1 MAQNTED
8 MSIRCRLSV
17 VGCLALWKERASGRQ
32 ALPSSCC
39 VGRPTTGNR
48 QLTTT
53 LAFVLALL
61 TGCAYKHKDADLV
74 IHNAHIVTLD
84 SADHEFQAM
93 AIKDGRVIELGPEN
107 QILNEYT
114 AKETYDAAGHTVY
127 PGFIDGHC
135 HFFGYGLNKQK
146 IDLQGVKNWDEALD
160 RTVAFAKARPNS
172 EWILGRGWDQN
183 LWTDKSFPDNTKLN
197 ELFPDR
203 PVLLQRVDGHAAM
216 VNQVALDRV
225 GLNAKSVIAGGILEV
240 KNGKPTG
247 LLVDNAVDVFQKIFD
262 EADEPTK
269 RQALLDAQTDCFEKG
284 LTMVCDAGLDV
295 GTIELIKK
303 MQEEGALKIRVY
315 AMVADKPE
323 NLEHFAKSGAI
334 NTDRLW
340 VRSVKVY
347 SDGALGSKG
356 ALLLKPYEQSIETD
370 TLAAEA
376 YARLAKRKGFNV
388 SKQFID
394 SLLQER
400 IAYFTKQIGSTE
412 ALEKFYGKSIA
423 EIVAYFRPTVLR
435 DQLAQRV
442 WGSCS
447 QRERDSISIT
457 LSKTPYGLLL
467 KDRTH
472 MMEIAKWCMDHDF
485 QMATHCIGDSAD
497 RFMLDVY
504 AEVLKGTNDKRWR
517 IEHTQCMDPA
527 DFHLFA
533 DNSII
538 PSVQPT
544 HLLSDAPWAIDRIGP
559 ERFKSAYAWNTLRKQ
574 IGIVA
579 LGTDFPVEA
588 IDPLATYYAAV
599 VRKYRDGSE
608 IVGSPKEEA
617 LSPKDA
623 LLGMT
628 LWNAMASFTENDL
641 GTIETGKRADF
652 TVVDRDLL
660 KADEEGLR
668 KAKVMATF
676 VNGEN
681 VSE

>member
-1 MAQNTED
+1 M
-8 MSIRCRLSV
+8 
-17 VGCLALWKERASGRQ
+17 
-32 ALPSSCC
+32 
-39 VGRPTTGNR
+39 
-48 QLTTT
+48 
-53 LAFVLALL
+53 
-61 TGCAYKHKDADLV
+61 

-84 SADHEFQAM
+84 SADHEYQAM
-93 AIKDGRVIELGPEN
+93 AIKDGRVLELGPEN

-114 AKETYDAAGHTVY
+114 AKETYDAAGRTVY

-146 IDLQGVKNWDEALD
+146 IDLQGVKNWSGALE
-160 RTVAFAKARPNS
+160 RTVAFAKAHS
-172 EWILGRGWDQN
+172 STEWILGRGWDQN
-183 LWTDKSFPDNTKLN
+183 LWTDRTFPDNAKLN

-203 PVLLQRVDGHAAM
+203 PVLLQRVDGHAAV
-216 VNQVALDRV
+216 VNQTALDRV
-225 GLNAKSVIAGGILEV
+225 GLNAKSAIAGGILEL
-240 KNGKPTG
+240 KDGKPTG

-262 EADEPTK
+262 EADEKTK

-295 GTIELIKK
+295 GTIELMKK
-303 MQEEGALKIRVY
+303 MQEEGVLKIRVY
-315 AMVADKPE
+315 AMVSDKPE

-347 SDGALGSKG
+347 GDGALGSRG
-356 ALLLKPYEQSIETD
+356 ALLKQPYAD
-370 TLAAEA
+370 
-376 YARLAKRKGFNV
+376 V
-388 SKQFID
+388 D
-394 SLLQER
+394 S
-400 IAYFTKQIGSTE
+400 
-412 ALEKFYGKSIA
+412 
-423 EIVAYFRPTVLR
+423 VH
-435 DQLAQRV
+435 
-442 WGSCS
+442 
-447 QRERDSISIT
+447 
-457 LSKTPYGLLL
+457 YGLLL

-472 MMEIAKWCMDHDF
+472 MLEVAKWCMDHDF

-504 AEVLKGTNDKRWR
+504 AEVLKGTNDRRWR
-517 IEHTQCMDPA
+517 IEHAQCMDPA

-544 HLLSDAPWAIDRIGP
+544 HLLSDAPWAIDRIGS

-574 IGIVA
+574 IGMVA

-599 VRKYRDGSE
+599 MRKYRDGTE
-608 IVGSPKEEA
+608 IIGSPQEEA

-628 LWNAMASFTENDL
+628 LWNAIASFTENEL

-660 KADEEGLR
+660 NADEAGLG
-668 KAKVMATF
+668 KAKVMATIM
-676 VNGEN
+676 NGEI
-681 VSE
+681 VYR

>member
-1 MAQNTED
+1 MKRSLVAGGLL
-8 MSIRCRLSV
+8 I
-17 VGCLALWKERASGRQ
+17 AL
-32 ALPSSCC
+32 
-39 VGRPTTGNR
+39 T
-48 QLTTT
+48 LTS
-53 LAFVLALL
+53 
-61 TGCAYKHKDADLV
+61 CAYKHKDADLV
-74 IHNAHIVTLD
+74 VHNAHIATLD

-114 AKETYDAAGHTVY
+114 AKETYDAAGRTVY

-135 HFFGYGLNKQK
+135 HFLGYGLNKQK
-146 IDLQGVKNWDEALD
+146 IDLQGVKNWSEALE
-160 RTVAFAKARPNS
+160 RTVAFAKAHPNT

-183 LWTDKSFPDNTKLN
+183 LWEDKSFPDNTKLN
-197 ELFPDR
+197 DLFPDR
-203 PVLLQRVDGHAAM
+203 PVLLQRVDGHAAV

-225 GLNAKSVIAGGILEV
+225 GLNAKSVISGGILEV
-240 KNGKPTG
+240 KDGKPTG
-247 LLVDNAVDVFQKIFD
+247 LLVDNAVDLFQKIFD
-262 EADEPTK
+262 EADEATK

-284 LTMVCDAGLDV
+284 LTMVCDAGLDA

-303 MQEEGALKIRVY
+303 MQEEGVLKMRVY
-315 AMVADKPE
+315 AMVSDKPE
-323 NLEHFAKSGAI
+323 NLEHFAKSGKI
-334 NTDRLW
+334 STDRLW

-356 ALLLKPYEQSIETD
+356 ALLLKPYNLVFGQD
-370 TLAAEA
+370 TLLMQQAVDQARKRQALANVCTSKAE
-376 YARLAKRKGFNV
+376 F
-388 SKQFID
+388 D
-394 SLLQER
+394 SLVEKR
-400 IAYFTKQIGSTE
+400 IESDLSQAGSVG
-412 ALEKFYGKSIA
+412 ALEKARGKSIQRIRKELSDELNA
-423 EIVAYFRPTVLR
+423 EFAFVGI
-435 DQLAQRV
+435 
-442 WGSCS
+442 S
-447 QRERDSISIT
+447 QDMRDSIAIQIFNA
-457 LSKTPYGLLL
+457 PFGLQL
-467 KDRTH
+467 KDRAH
-472 MMEIAKWCMDHDF
+472 MLEVAHWCDAHGF

-517 IEHTQCMDPA
+517 IEHAQCMDPA

-599 VRKYRDGSE
+599 VRKYRDGAE
-608 IVGSPKEEA
+608 IIGSPTEEA

-628 LWNAMASFTENDL
+628 LWNAMASFTENEL
-641 GTIETGKRADF
+641 GTIEIGKRADF

-660 KADEEGLR
+660 KADEQGLR
-668 KAKVMATF
+668 KAKVVATF
-676 VNGEN
+676 VNGEILYR
-681 VSE
+681 

>member
-1 MAQNTED
+1 M
-8 MSIRCRLSV
+8 SV
-17 VGCLALWKERASGRQ
+17 VGCLASDGPLTRARK
-32 ALPSSCC
+32 SSRR
-39 VGRPTTGNR
+39 VLVPQHLTTDNR
-48 QLTTT
+48 QLTTA
-53 LAFVLALL
+53 LAFALALL
-61 TGCAYKHKDADLV
+61 TSCAYKHKDADLV

-114 AKETYDAAGHTVY
+114 TKETYDAAGRTVY

-135 HFFGYGLNKQK
+135 HFLGYGLNKQK
-146 IDLQGVKNWDEALD
+146 VDLSGTKSWAEVLE
-160 RTVAFAKARPNS
+160 RTKTFADAHPEKT
-172 EWILGRGWDQN
+172 WILGRGWDQN
-183 LWTDKSFPDNTKLN
+183 DWEVKELPDRKELDR
-197 ELFPDR
+197 LFPDK
-203 PVLLQRVDGHAAM
+203 PVLLQRVDGHAA
-216 VNQVALDRV
+216 VANAVALHHAGV
-225 GLNAKSVIAGGILEV
+225 NSNTKVAGGQIVGRFTTPDGERSWMDPNELKEV
-240 KNGKPTG
+240 AHSRYPMWEPTG
-247 LLVDNAVDVFQKIFD
+247 LLVDNAFNVFQKIFD
-262 EADEPTK
+262 EADEKTK
-269 RQALLDAQTDCFEKG
+269 RKALLDAQADCFEKG

-303 MQEEGALKIRVY
+303 MQEEGALKMRVY
-315 AMVADKPE
+315 AMVADQPE
-323 NLEHFAKSGAI
+323 NLEHFAKTGAI
-334 NTDRLW
+334 HTDRLW

-347 SDGALGSKG
+347 GDGALGSRG
-356 ALLLKPYEQSIETD
+356 ALLKQPYAD
-370 TLAAEA
+370 
-376 YARLAKRKGFNV
+376 V
-388 SKQFID
+388 D
-394 SLLQER
+394 S
-400 IAYFTKQIGSTE
+400 
-412 ALEKFYGKSIA
+412 
-423 EIVAYFRPTVLR
+423 VHH
-435 DQLAQRV
+435 
-442 WGSCS
+442 
-447 QRERDSISIT
+447 
-457 LSKTPYGLLL
+457 GLLL
-467 KDRTH
+467 KDRAH
-472 MMEIAKWCMDHDF
+472 MLEVANWCLAHNF

-517 IEHTQCMDPA
+517 IEHAQCMDPA

-559 ERFKSAYAWNTLRKQ
+559 QRFKSAYAWNTLRKQ
-574 IGIVA
+574 MGIVA

-599 VRKYRDGSE
+599 VRKYLDGSE

-628 LWNAMASFTENDL
+628 LWNALGSFTENEL
-641 GTIETGKRADF
+641 GTIETGKLADF
-652 TVVDRDLL
+652 TIVDRDLL

-668 KAKVMATF
+668 KAKVVSTF
-676 VNGEN
+676 VNGEK

>member
-1 MAQNTED
+1 M
-8 MSIRCRLSV
+8 L
-17 VGCLALWKERASGRQ
+17 
-32 ALPSSCC
+32 LPRR
-39 VGRPTTGNR
+39 RPAVNR
-48 QLTTT
+48 QPTIL
-53 LAFVLALL
+53 LAYGLALL
-61 TGCAYKHKDADLV
+61 TSCAYKHKDADLV

-93 AIKDGRVIELGPEN
+93 AIKDGRVIELGPER

-114 AKETYDAAGHTVY
+114 AKETYDAAGRTVY

-146 IDLQGVKNWDEALD
+146 IDLQGVKNWDEAIV
-160 RTVAFAKARPNS
+160 RTEAFAKSHPDT

-183 LWTDKSFPDNTKLN
+183 LWTDKSFPDNARLN

-203 PVLLQRVDGHAAM
+203 PVLLQRVDGHAAV

-225 GLNAKSVIAGGILEV
+225 GLGAKSVIAGGILEL
-240 KNGKPTG
+240 KDGKPTG

-262 EADEPTK
+262 EADEQTK

-303 MQEEGALKIRVY
+303 MQEECVLKIRVY
-315 AMVADKPE
+315 AMVADKQE
-323 NLEHFAKSGAI
+323 NLDHFAKSGKI
-334 NTDRLW
+334 NTDRLR
-340 VRSVKVY
+340 VCSVKVY
-347 SDGALGSKG
+347 GDGALGSRG
-356 ALLLKPYEQSIETD
+356 ALLKQPYAD
-370 TLAAEA
+370 
-376 YARLAKRKGFNV
+376 V
-388 SKQFID
+388 D
-394 SLLQER
+394 S
-400 IAYFTKQIGSTE
+400 AH
-412 ALEKFYGKSIA
+412 
-423 EIVAYFRPTVLR
+423 
-435 DQLAQRV
+435 
-442 WGSCS
+442 
-447 QRERDSISIT
+447 
-457 LSKTPYGLLL
+457 YGLLL
-467 KDRTH
+467 KDRAH
-472 MMEIAKWCMDHDF
+472 MLEVAKWCLDHNF

-517 IEHTQCMDPA
+517 IEHAQCMDPV

-538 PSVQPT
+538 PSIQPT
-544 HLLSDAPWAIDRIGP
+544 HLLSDAPWAIYRIGP

-608 IVGSPKEEA
+608 IIGSPKEEV
-617 LSPKDA
+617 LSPRDA

-628 LWNAMASFTENDL
+628 LWNAIASFTENEL
-641 GTIETGKRADF
+641 GSIETGKRADF

-668 KAKVMATF
+668 KVKVEATI
-676 VNGEN
+676 VNGEI
-681 VSE
+681 VYR

>member
-1 MAQNTED
+1 MDENTED
-8 MSIRCRLSV
+8 MSYGCRLSD
-17 VGCLALWKERASGRQ
+17 VGCRAADAASLNYGRTFLRAL
-32 ALPSSCC
+32 LPQ
-39 VGRPTTGNR
+39 RTTVNR
-48 QLTTT
+48 QPTIL

-61 TGCAYKHKDADLV
+61 SSCAYKHKDADLV
-74 IHNAHIVTLD
+74 IHNARIVTLD

-114 AKETYDAAGHTVY
+114 AKETYDAAGRTVY

-146 IDLQGVKNWDEALD
+146 IDLQGVKDWAEAIE
-160 RTVAFAKARPNS
+160 RTTAFAKAHPDT

-183 LWTDKSFPDNTKLN
+183 LWADKSFPSNTELN
-197 ELFPDR
+197 ALFPDR
-203 PVLLQRVDGHAAM
+203 PVLLQRIDGHAAV

-225 GLNAKSVIAGGILEV
+225 GLNAKSTIAGGILEL
-240 KNGKPTG
+240 KDGKPTG

-262 EADEPTK
+262 EADEKTK

-334 NTDRLW
+334 TTDRLW

-356 ALLLKPYEQSIETD
+356 ALLKHPYPLDSSGW
-370 TLAAEA
+370 EA
-376 YARLAKRKGFNV
+376 YKRVLAKAPEILA
-388 SKQFID
+388 KQGIPHNAASLD
-394 SLLQER
+394 SPVHDLRQASPEYQKAVEQLMV
-400 IAYFTKQIGSTE
+400 
-412 ALEKFYGKSIA
+412 A
-423 EIVAYFRPTVLR
+423 EGVLHH
-435 DQLAQRV
+435 
-442 WGSCS
+442 
-447 QRERDSISIT
+447 
-457 LSKTPYGLLL
+457 GLLL
-467 KDRTH
+467 KDRAH
-472 MMEIAKWCMDHDF
+472 MLEVANWCLAHDF

-504 AEVLKGTNDKRWR
+504 AEVLKGTNDRRWR
-517 IEHTQCMDPA
+517 IEHAQCMDPA

-533 DNSII
+533 DNSVI

-599 VRKYRDGSE
+599 VRKYPDGSE

-623 LLGMT
+623 LLGIT
-628 LWNAMASFTENDL
+628 LWNAMASFTENEV

-652 TVVDRDLL
+652 TIVDRDLL

-668 KAKVMATF
+668 KAKVMATI
-676 VNGEN
+676 VNGEILYR
-681 VSE
+681 